1 MNEHN
6 EEIIATLDR
15 IIAMQ
20 DKIME
25 KLNEINN
32 MVEENNSN
40 NNISSETSMV
50 ERWGTTGPR

>member
-32 MVEENNSN
+32 MVEENNNN

-50 ERWGTTGPR
+50 ERWDTTGPR